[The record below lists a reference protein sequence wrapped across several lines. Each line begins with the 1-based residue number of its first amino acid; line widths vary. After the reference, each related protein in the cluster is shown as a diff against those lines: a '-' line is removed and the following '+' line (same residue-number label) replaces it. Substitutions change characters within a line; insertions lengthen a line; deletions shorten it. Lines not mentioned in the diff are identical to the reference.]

1 MPPASATDLI
11 SPDMDPLAALQS
23 IARRR
28 VDEHRTRLAAF
39 GTPKVKAA
47 MVGSFAIS
55 QLESLR
61 MLQAERL
68 YVVTSDTDHHSNC
81 FCAAS
86 PEAAADFLDRKDL
99 ETRLATD
106 EAMVRLVPGHHAKYW
121 LAGLAEGEAPRGI
134 LFSGD
139 LSKRALQLPPEGGDN
154 SHELMLELFPDEA
167 VELKEFARWVMGLRP
182 AYDVLP
188 ETTGPA
194 AKVPPPVAPT
204 LRRLL
209 LTKPAK
215 TIAAHAQRLLR
226 QAQSSVTVTT
236 WRLDED
242 DAFVKALAERAGQLV
257 VTVFA
262 PATPENRPA
271 LDFLAKRGAHVLA
284 CPGMHAKVILV
295 DQDSSPLAMVSSANF
310 MHEGMD
316 IGIELGLKLGSDDAR
331 LAEVR
336 AFVEELRPH
345 SPSVA
350 VATTSK
356 PKATLTQGSWSQQLS
371 RLKLPET
378 KPLYQVE

>member
-1 MPPASATDLI
+1 MRPASATDLI
-11 SPDMDPLAALQS
+11 SPDMDPLATLQS

-28 VDEHRTRLAAF
+28 VEEHRARLAAF
-39 GTPKVKAA
+39 GTARVKAA

-55 QLESLR
+55 QLETLR
-61 MLQAERL
+61 TLQAERL
-68 YVVTSDTDHHSNC
+68 YVVTSDTDHHSQR
-81 FCAAS
+81 FCASS
-86 PEAAADFLDRKDL
+86 PEAASDFLDRKAM

-121 LAGLAEGEAPRGI
+121 LAGLSEGEVPRGI

-139 LSKRALQLPPEGGDN
+139 LSKRALQLSSEGVDN
-154 SHELMLELFPDEA
+154 SHELMLELLPDEA
-167 VELKEFARWVMGLRP
+167 GELKEFARWVMGLRP

-194 AKVPPPVAPT
+194 AKVPAQATPT

-209 LTKPAK
+209 LTKPTK
-215 TIAAHAQRLLR
+215 SIAAHAQQLLR
-226 QAQSSVTVTT
+226 QARSSVTVTT

-242 DAFVKALAERAGQLV
+242 DALVKALAERASQLV
-257 VTVFA
+257 ITVLA

-271 LDFLAKRGAHVLA
+271 FDFLAKRGAHVLA
-284 CPGMHAKVILV
+284 CPGMHAKLVLV

-310 MHEGMD
+310 MREGMD
-316 IGIELGLKLGSDDAR
+316 VGVELGLKLGSDDAR

-345 SPSVA
+345 CPSVA
-350 VATTSK
+350 VSTPPK
-356 PKATLTQGSWSQQLS
+356 PKVAVAKGSLSQQLS
-371 RLKLPET
+371 RLELPVT
-378 KPLYQVE
+378 KPLYQAE

>member
-1 MPPASATDLI
+1 MRPASATDLI
-11 SPDMDPLAALQS
+11 SPDMDPLATLQS

-28 VDEHRTRLAAF
+28 VEEHRARLAAF
-39 GTPKVKAA
+39 GAARVKAA

-61 MLQAERL
+61 TLQAERL
-68 YVVTSDTDHHSNC
+68 YVVTSDTDHHSQR
-81 FCAAS
+81 FCASS
-86 PEAAADFLDRKDL
+86 PEAASDFLDRKAM

-121 LAGLAEGEAPRGI
+121 LAGLAEGEVPRGI

-139 LSKRALQLPPEGGDN
+139 LSKRALQLSPEGVDN
-154 SHELMLELFPDEA
+154 SHELMLELLPDEA
-167 VELKEFARWVMGLRP
+167 VELKEFAQWIMGLRP

-194 AKVPPPVAPT
+194 AKMSPPATPT

-209 LTKPAK
+209 LTKPTK
-215 TIAAHAQRLLR
+215 TIAAHAQQLLR
-226 QAQSSVTVTT
+226 QARSSVTVTT

-242 DAFVKALAERAGQLV
+242 DAFVKALAERAGQLA
-257 VTVFA
+257 VTVLAPPSVDNLPAFA
-262 PATPENRPA
+262 Y
-271 LDFLAKRGAHVLA
+271 LAKRGVRVLA

-295 DQDSSPLAMVSSANF
+295 DQEASPLAMVSSANF

-316 IGIELGLKLGSDDAR
+316 VGIELGLKLGSDDAR

-336 AFVEELRPH
+336 AFVDELISSCPTYVLTDSPRPK
-345 SPSVA
+345 SLA
-350 VATTSK
+350 
-356 PKATLTQGSWSQQLS
+356 PKGTISQQLAGLRIVDRK
-371 RLKLPET
+371 RLHDGS
-378 KPLYQVE
+378 